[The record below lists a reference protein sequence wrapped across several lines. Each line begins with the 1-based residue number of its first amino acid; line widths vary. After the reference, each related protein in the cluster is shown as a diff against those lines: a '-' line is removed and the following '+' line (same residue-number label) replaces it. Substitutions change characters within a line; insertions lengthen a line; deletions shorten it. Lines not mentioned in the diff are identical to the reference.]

1 MSVRNRSAISP
12 AKIADN
18 TCDCTADYRDVL
30 MSVWL
35 ALDFGQF
42 AHTTDALEV
51 AMSRYLDWL
60 LLAIIVIVS
69 LASPLIVL
77 EFVSGKY

>member
-1 MSVRNRSAISP
+1 
-12 AKIADN
+12 
-18 TCDCTADYRDVL
+18 

-42 AHTTDALEV
+42 AHTTDSLEV

-60 LLAIIVIVS
+60 LLTIIVIVS

>member
-1 MSVRNRSAISP
+1 MSVRNWSAIFP

-18 TCDCTADYRDVL
+18 IYDCTSDYRDVS
-30 MSVWL
+30 MSAWL

-42 AHTTDALEV
+42 AHTTDAFEV

-60 LLAIIVIVS
+60 LLTIIVIVS

>member
-1 MSVRNRSAISP
+1 M
-12 AKIADN
+12 
-18 TCDCTADYRDVL
+18 
-30 MSVWL
+30 
-35 ALDFGQF
+35 
-42 AHTTDALEV
+42 H
-51 AMSRYLDWL
+51 RYLDWL